1 MAEPLAVG
9 SQAPEFSLP
18 ATGGRTVALSD
29 YRGEKNLVVVFY
41 VGDNTP
47 DCNRQLGSLQEE
59 MAELAACDATVIG
72 INSGDLEDHE
82 RYAEHMGF
90 SFPLLHDAGAR
101 VAALYGARQED
112 GTIRR
117 MVYLIDKQGTVR
129 YGKPGM
135 HWNEDFFAALSGL
148 VA

>member
-1 MAEPLAVG
+1 MIEPLAVG
-9 SQAPEFSLP
+9 APAPEFRLP
-18 ATGGRTVALSD
+18 ATGGGTVALSD
-29 YRGEKNLVVVFY
+29 YRGKQNLIVVFY

-59 MAELAACDATVIG
+59 MAELEACDAAVIG
-72 INSGDLEDHE
+72 INTGELEDHE
-82 RYAEHMGF
+82 RYAEQMGF
-90 SFPLLHDAGAR
+90 SFPLLHDAGAE

-112 GTIRR
+112 GTISR
-117 MVYLIDKQGTVR
+117 MVYLIDKQGIVR

>member
-29 YRGEKNLVVVFY
+29 YRGERNLIMVFY

-47 DCNRQLGSLQEE
+47 DCNRQLGSLRDE
-59 MAELAACDATVIG
+59 MAELEACDAAVIG
-72 INSGDLEDHE
+72 INSGELEDHE
-82 RYAEHMGF
+82 RYADQMGF
-90 SFPLLHDAGAR
+90 GFPLLHDAGAE

-112 GTIRR
+112 GTVSR
-117 MVYLIDKQGTVR
+117 MVYLVDKQGVIR

-148 VA
+148 VV